1 MTQNQTSK
9 WQLFIFVALAIVALD
24 HLTKLWI
31 VQNVAYGDGFA
42 VIPGFFDIVHWRN
55 NGAAFGFLNGWDS
68 PLRNVFFY
76 AMGGV
81 AFITI
86 LYFYATQP
94 RGDTMSRLAFSLIAG
109 GAVGNLTDRF
119 FRGAVVDFL
128 LVHYEDRIWDFSIF
142 GKAFHIPL
150 SWPAFNVAD
159 SAITV
164 AIVLLVFRS
173 FIKEYKENEKS
184 L

>member
-1 MTQNQTSK
+1 MTKAPTGK
-9 WQLFIFVALAIVALD
+9 WQLFIFVTLTIIALD

-31 VQNVAYGDGFA
+31 TQNVAYGDGFA

-68 PLRNVFFY
+68 PLRNIFFY

-81 AFITI
+81 AFFTI

-94 RGDTMSRLAFSLIAG
+94 RGDVVSRLSFALIAG
-109 GAVGNLTDRF
+109 GAVGNLSDRF
-119 FRGAVVDFL
+119 FRGSVVDFVS
-128 LVHYEDRIWDFSIF
+128 VHYQQKIWDLAIF
-142 GKAFHIPL
+142 GRAFHIPL

-159 SAITV
+159 SAISI
-164 AIVLLVFRS
+164 AIVLLLFRS
-173 FIKEYKENEKS
+173 FIKPYQKNEKS